1 MAGRPHAGNRILA
14 ALSLSSRQRLRLSP
28 VQLVLGDVLHHAES
42 VTRDVYFPDDCIV
55 SLVVVL
61 ERQEGLEIG
70 MVGREGIVGL
80 PVALGF
86 HSSPVRA
93 LVRSGGMAKRT
104 TAAHFHAELRR
115 NPSLRRKLSECTYIA
130 MATAMQIS
138 ECNNRHSLRQRLAR
152 WLLMT
157 RDRVLSPELPLTQQL
172 VAQMLGVQRE
182 GVTKAASALRR
193 RRLIAYS
200 RGRVRIL
207 DARGLGAAACS
218 CYRAICNLQNQKSR
232 DAHQAR
238 RATA

>member
-1 MAGRPHAGNRILA
+1 MPGRPRGGNLVLA
-14 ALSLSSRQRLRLSP
+14 ELSLSSKQRLRLSH
-28 VQLVLGDVLHHAES
+28 VRLVLGDVLHQAES
-42 VTRDVYFPDDCIV
+42 TNHDVYFPDDCLV

-70 MVGREGIVGL
+70 MVGREGMVGL

-93 LVRSGGMAKRT
+93 LVRSGGMAMR
-104 TAAHFHAELRR
+104 ASASNFHAELRR
-115 NPSLRRKLSECTYIA
+115 SPALRRKLSECAYIA
-130 MATAMQIS
+130 LAMAMQIS

-157 RDRVLSPELPLTQQL
+157 RDRLLSPELTLTQQH

-182 GVTKAASALRR
+182 GVTKAAGALRR
-193 RRLIAYS
+193 RKLIAYS
-200 RGRVRIL
+200 RGRIRIL

-218 CYRAICNLQNQKSR
+218 CYRAINSLQNQKSR
-232 DAHQAR
+232 DERLGRSASP
-238 RATA
+238 